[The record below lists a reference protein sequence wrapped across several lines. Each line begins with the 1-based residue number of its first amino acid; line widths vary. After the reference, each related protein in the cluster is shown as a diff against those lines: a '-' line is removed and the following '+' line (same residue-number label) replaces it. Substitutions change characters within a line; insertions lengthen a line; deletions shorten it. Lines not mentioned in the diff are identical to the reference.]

1 MRRSVLALTA
11 SLLTLT
17 GCTLNT
23 DYFSEYRGKNLL
35 SNYDFDSTGNW
46 QTTTYASGADSY
58 MRWERISDSTNA
70 DYASDVAASTPTTDD
85 AGHTAYR
92 LEIKNLIQDGDFE
105 AETLGSVTLNT
116 GVGWSPGGSPY
127 VEYNTVFTNSN
138 TNPTNPSAIN
148 HQSLLFYSG
157 GTGAHLLLNL
167 ASAISPWVAGTY
179 IVHLD
184 TVNVS
189 TGTTLAVGIL
199 DASTTLENWDLSY
212 SGGSSLSVAQSFAL
226 PAVLPGRFLQIG
238 SDSAATQETAVLD
251 NLRILLDQELF
262 VKASFASLSSGSLPL
277 LPGTQSG
284 AYTFSIN
291 VRDDPTADS
300 TNANHVVN
308 RFEPSGIT
316 VKILGRAKNSASQ
329 AMINLPVSRPAG
341 GWTSWTTLTFSGGL
355 DFVDTD
361 DALGGAKAL
370 VIEITPT
377 IDGQGI
383 RDAGSLL
390 VAHPVLTYN
399 P

>member
-1 MRRSVLALTA
+1 
-11 SLLTLT
+11 
-17 GCTLNT
+17 
-23 DYFSEYRGKNLL
+23 
-35 SNYDFDSTGNW
+35 
-46 QTTTYASGADSY
+46 
-58 MRWERISDSTNA
+58 
-70 DYASDVAASTPTTDD
+70 
-85 AGHTAYR
+85 
-92 LEIKNLIQDGDFE
+92 
-105 AETLGSVTLNT
+105 
-116 GVGWSPGGSPY
+116 
-127 VEYNTVFTNSN
+127 
-138 TNPTNPSAIN
+138 
-148 HQSLLFYSG
+148 
-157 GTGAHLLLNL
+157 
-167 ASAISPWVAGTY
+167 
-179 IVHLD
+179 
-184 TVNVS
+184 
-189 TGTTLAVGIL
+189 
-199 DASTTLENWDLSY
+199 
-212 SGGSSLSVAQSFAL
+212 
-226 PAVLPGRFLQIG
+226 
-238 SDSAATQETAVLD
+238 
-251 NLRILLDQELF
+251 
-262 VKASFASLSSGSLPL
+262 L